1 MTHHPCYNN
10 DPIKVIF
17 FSFYVTYLYK
27 TGTKMEVLKY
37 SFKMAATDSSRC
49 PMYPVMLQ
57 SSWIIYVIISNTWMF
72 PASAILNGKSAGLI
86 GAICA
91 PAGPACFFR
100 VLNSKLADGY
110 NRWQTKQLYCRLDL
124 TFYCFLVSRY
134 TTCVQHSSVK
144 VAKCKFALLHWFEIH
159 M

>member
-1 MTHHPCYNN
+1 
-10 DPIKVIF
+10 
-17 FSFYVTYLYK
+17 
-27 TGTKMEVLKY
+27 MEVLKY

-91 PAGPACFFR
+91 PAGPACSSSVWNFLGP
-100 VLNSKLADGY
+100 VL
-110 NRWQTKQLYCRLDL
+110 
-124 TFYCFLVSRY
+124 LVSEEGNRFEG
-134 TTCVQHSSVK
+134 
-144 VAKCKFALLHWFEIH
+144 AK
-159 M
+159 

>member
-1 MTHHPCYNN
+1 
-10 DPIKVIF
+10 
-17 FSFYVTYLYK
+17 
-27 TGTKMEVLKY
+27 MEVLKY

-91 PAGPACFFR
+91 PAGPAWIFCYECVFFYLSSEPECSLICC
-100 VLNSKLADGY
+100 V
-110 NRWQTKQLYCRLDL
+110 CVIV
-124 TFYCFLVSRY
+124 FLL
-134 TTCVQHSSVK
+134 
-144 VAKCKFALLHWFEIH
+144 FN
-159 M
+159 